1 VSELA
6 FYKMTGSGNDFVVL
20 DGRASVAAQWMA
32 PQIKALCDRRNGVGA
47 DGLVILTPLAPE
59 AVRMQY
65 WNSDGSVGAM
75 CGNAALCSA
84 RLARVLDMV
93 AAPEFCLL
101 TDSGSVR
108 VRTEEGREPEINL
121 PDVELDPE
129 PLAGIDLGPGERW
142 MRFVRVGVPHL
153 VVRVDDVSA
162 IDLPT
167 RGRSL
172 RWHPALGPEGANANF
187 ISHQVGGDAS
197 WLIRTY
203 ERGVEGE
210 TLACGS
216 GTVAATLALASAGEA
231 KPPLEL
237 RSRGGLPL
245 EVRATVEGN
254 RVRNI
259 WLRGQGRLVY
269 RGYVGSAQVSIPSK
283 PITNSNLAS

>member
-1 VSELA
+1 MASPQGAVRSSVSELA

-20 DGRASVAAQWMA
+20 DGRVSVAAQWMA
-32 PQIKALCDRRNGVGA
+32 PQIRALCDRRNGVGA
-47 DGLVILTPLAPE
+47 DGLVILTPVAPE
-59 AVRMQY
+59 AVRLQY

-84 RLARVLDMV
+84 RLVRVLDMV

-108 VRTEEGREPEINL
+108 VRTEDGHEPEINL
-121 PDVELDPE
+121 PDIQLDPE
-129 PLAGIDLGPGERW
+129 PLSRISLAPGERW
-142 MRFVRVGVPHL
+142 IRFVRVGVPHL

-162 IDLPT
+162 IDMPT

-172 RWHPALGPEGANANF
+172 RWHPALEAEGANVNF
-187 ISHQVGGDAS
+187 ISREAGGEAP

-216 GTVAATLALASAGEA
+216 GTVAATLALALAGEA
-231 KPPLEL
+231 KPPLVL

-245 EVRATVEGN
+245 GVRATVEGN
-254 RVRNI
+254 GARDI

-269 RGYVGSAQVSIPSK
+269 RGYVSPA
-283 PITNSNLAS
+283 

>member
-1 VSELA
+1 MSELA

-20 DGRASVAAQWMA
+20 DGRISAAVHWMA
-32 PQIKALCDRRNGVGA
+32 PQIRAICDRRNGVGA
-47 DGLVILTPLAPE
+47 DGLVILTPVGLE

-93 AAPEFCLL
+93 AAPDFCLL

-108 VRTEEGREPEINL
+108 VRTEDDREPEINL
-121 PDVELDPE
+121 PEVELDPE
-129 PLAGIDLGPGERW
+129 PLRGIDLDPGERW

-153 VVRVDDVSA
+153 VVRVDDVNAVDMQS
-162 IDLPT
+162 
-167 RGRSL
+167 RGRFL
-172 RWHPALGPEGANANF
+172 RWYPTLGADGTNVNF
-187 ISHQVGGDAS
+187 ISVEPGSGVP

-216 GTVAATLALASAGEA
+216 GTVAAILALALAGEA
-231 KPPLEL
+231 KPPLVL

-245 EVRATVEGN
+245 EVSATFQGTVA
-254 RVRNI
+254 RDI

-269 RGYVGSAQVSIPSK
+269 RGYWSPS
-283 PITNSNLAS
+283 

>member
-20 DGRASVAAQWMA
+20 DGRVSVAAHWMA
-32 PQIKALCDRRNGVGA
+32 PQIRAMCDRRNGVGA
-47 DGLVILTPLAPE
+47 DGLVILTPVAPE

-84 RLARVLDMV
+84 RLVRMLDMV

-108 VRTEEGREPEINL
+108 VRAEEGGEPEINL
-121 PDVELDPE
+121 PDVQFDPE
-129 PLAGIDLGPGERW
+129 PLSRIDLGPGERW

-153 VVRVDDVSA
+153 VVRVDDVTQV
-162 IDLPT
+162 DVPN

-172 RWHPALGPEGANANF
+172 RWHPVLEAEGANVNF
-187 ISHQVGGDAS
+187 ISLQAGGEAP

-216 GTVAATLALASAGEA
+216 GTVAATLGLTLAGEA
-231 KPPLEL
+231 TPPLVL
-237 RSRGGLPL
+237 HSRGGLPL
-245 EVRATVEGN
+245 EVCATVQRKGA
-254 RVRNI
+254 RDI

-269 RGYVGSAQVSIPSK
+269 RGYLSPA
-283 PITNSNLAS
+283 